1 MHEQMLHAD
10 DWPLW
15 RHLRLQAL
23 AESPDMYG
31 STLAEWTGTGD
42 TEERWRQRFS
52 TVPLNIVVHCDG
64 EPAGI
69 VGAYEQPG
77 GAVELISMWVAPAA
91 RGRGVGDA
99 AVQAVL
105 DWAGGRDVVLS
116 VKAHNRPA
124 IALYER
130 NGFVDAGPPPD
141 DAGERLMRCV
151 VGVRP
156 GRPMRTR

>member
-1 MHEQMLHAD
+1 MDVQILRAD
-10 DWPLW
+10 DWRLW

-23 AESPDMYG
+23 ADSPGMYG
-31 STLAEWTGTGD
+31 STLAEWTGAGD
-42 TEERWRQRFS
+42 SEERWRQRFS
-52 TVPLNIVVHCDG
+52 AVPLNVVVHDEG
-64 EPAGI
+64 APVGI

-77 GAVELISMWVAPAA
+77 GAVELISMWVDPTA

-116 VKAHNRPA
+116 VKTHNRPA

-130 NGFVDAGPPPD
+130 NGFVDAGPSPD
-141 DAGERLMRCV
+141 DADERLMR
-151 VGVRP
+151 RP
-156 GRPMRTR
+156 CTQRTSG

>member
-1 MHEQMLHAD
+1 MEVQILRAD
-10 DWPLW
+10 DWRLW

-31 STLAEWTGTGD
+31 STLAEWIGEGD

-52 TVPLNIVVHCDG
+52 AVPLNIVVHCDG
-64 EPAGI
+64 VPAGI

-77 GAVELISMWVAPAA
+77 GTVELISMWVAPAA
-91 RGRGVGDA
+91 RGRGVGDT

-105 DWAGGRDVVLS
+105 NWAGGRDVVLS
-116 VKAHNRPA
+116 VKTHNRPA

-130 NGFVDAGPPPD
+130 NGFVDDGPSPVD
-141 DAGERLMRCV
+141 DDEQLMRWS
-151 VGVRP
+151 
-156 GRPMRTR
+156 

>member
-1 MHEQMLHAD
+1 MEVHILRAD
-10 DWPLW
+10 DWRLW

-31 STLAEWTGTGD
+31 STLAEWTGAGD

-52 TVPLNIVVHCDG
+52 AVPLNIVVDCDG
-64 EPAGI
+64 VPAGI
-69 VGAYEQPG
+69 VGAYEQPCG
-77 GAVELISMWVAPAA
+77 TVELISMWVAAAA

-116 VKAHNRPA
+116 IKTHNRPA
-124 IALYER
+124 VALYKR
-130 NGFVDAGPPPD
+130 NGFIDAGPSPD
-141 DAGERLMRCV
+141 GDDERLMR
-151 VGVRP
+151 RS
-156 GRPMRTR
+156 GRGWS